1 MCPVPPHPQLMGLWE
16 ETASTRSDW
25 EVQVCPTSNWGLPK
39 GRLPLQTEDIC
50 GQELCVPHQT
60 GGFQRAGSCY
70 LLDSRGRR
78 GLWAGH
84 RQCVVLYPY
93 SQSFS
98 PHPLSLLYLRRQIQV
113 VVFTP
118 LLRNLTCH
126 TQFPGPCHSPAY
138 LPPLVRS
145 YSSFYHP
152 APGILLTVKQTGWP
166 KMEGRSP
173 WPRMPSPSPSSAPC
187 SVHSELQAT
196 LTKTAKSHAR

>member
-1 MCPVPPHPQLMGLWE
+1 M
-16 ETASTRSDW
+16 
-25 EVQVCPTSNWGLPK
+25 CPTSNWGLPK